1 MTNAINNRFAG
12 RIPALACI
20 SLVLLGGAPAR
31 AQSEDVPD
39 RAAGEGV
46 GHFDRL
52 VLRGAFLIDGSG
64 APAQGPVDIVVTR
77 DRISEIKVV
86 GVPGNPIRAEGRPE
100 TGDYELD
107 LEGQYIL
114 PGFIDLHSHIHAL
127 GSDQNVP
134 PEYIFKLQMAHGIT
148 SIRELGNDKPVEW
161 IADLSRRSKLNQIVA
176 PRITPYPY
184 FRLDNNKGIDTPEQA
199 RKEIRRLA
207 KAGAEG
213 IKFFGAPAEILWA
226 ALDEANKLGLPTTM
240 HHAQL
245 DVMHANVLDTSSHG
259 LGSME
264 HWYGLPEAMFTDKR
278 IQDYPVDYIYQ
289 NEQQR
294 FGEAGRLWQQT
305 APPYSDKW
313 NEVMN
318 TLLSRDFA
326 LIPTFTAYLTSR
338 DFMRMSRAI
347 WHDEYSLPALWDFY
361 RPNRD
366 AHGSFWFYWTTEDEM
381 AWKENFRLW
390 MTFVNEYK
398 NRGGKVGLGSDT
410 GYLYNLYGFGYVQEM
425 ELMREAGFQPLEV
438 IHAATLVG
446 ARIMRKE
453 SEIGSI
459 QVGKKADFVI
469 VEHNPL
475 ENLNVL
481 FGTGAIRLNDRTG
494 QVERI
499 GGVRWTVKD
508 GIVYDA
514 RKLRAEVREM
524 VRAAKEEAGIPP
536 GPMPIATAA
545 PAGLE
550 EER

>member
-1 MTNAINNRFAG
+1 MTIASNSKSVG
-12 RIPALACI
+12 RIPTLICI
-20 SLVLLGGAPAR
+20 TLVLLGGSLAR

-39 RAAGEGV
+39 RPGGEGL
-46 GHFDRL
+46 GQFERL
-52 VLRGAFLIDGSG
+52 VLRGAYLIDGSG

-77 DRISEIKVV
+77 DRISEMKVV
-86 GVPGNPIRAEGRPE
+86 GVPGVAIRAEGRPDK
-100 TGDYELD
+100 GDYELD
-107 LEGQYIL
+107 LGGQYIL

-148 SIRELGNDKPVEW
+148 SIRELGNDKPVAW
-161 IADLSRRSKLNQIVA
+161 IADLSRRSRMNQIVA

-184 FRLDNNKGIDTPEQA
+184 FRLDNDKGIDTPEDA

-207 KAGAEG
+207 KGGAEG

-289 NEQQR
+289 NEQHR
-294 FGEAGRLWQQT
+294 FGEAGRLWKQA

-318 TLLSRDFA
+318 TLLGRGFA

-347 WHDEYSLPALWDFY
+347 WHDEYTLPALWDYY

-425 ELMREAGFQPLEV
+425 ELMREAGFSPLEV

-446 ARIMRKE
+446 AEILHKE
-453 SEIGSI
+453 SDVGSI

-475 ENLNVL
+475 ENLKVL
-481 FGTGAIRLNDRTG
+481 FGTGTIRLNDETG
-494 QVERI
+494 RVERI
-499 GGVRWTVKD
+499 GGVRWTIKD
-508 GIVYDA
+508 GIIYDA
-514 RKLRAEVREM
+514 RELRADVREM
-524 VRAAKEEAGIPP
+524 VRAAKEAAGIPP
-536 GPMPIATAA
+536 GPMPIANAGAASAEAA
-545 PAGLE
+545 P
-550 EER
+550 